1 MTSLSLIV
9 DQLVSQN
16 QSWSVSPG
24 QPAGFTEDLSELA
37 EFLEILQLLI
47 REPSVVGSED
57 SFFRVLRRELEE
69 VGVNINYYHGVLV
82 AQGSR
87 PQDLILSAHI
97 DRHGLLC
104 TGPNEFQYAAFI
116 AGNQSE
122 LTGDS
127 VSEQMLHT
135 IENRFQGQRVQAHLP
150 YTGTYIGQGQITHS
164 YICPERRNLIFEVNG
179 LEHLQ
184 PGTPVS
190 FLDRLQFK
198 DGYISAQLDN
208 VISAA
213 MIIFLF
219 RCGFQGTALFTAQEE
234 SGRSWRYA
242 LSWFQRHRLAT
253 QRVVALDTSPYH
265 NREAADEQWVTLRRK
280 DASATFAAA
289 ITQELADRCADLAI
303 PYSYKDDYIEAQ
315 NQHRPRPYSLGRTE
329 MGRLI
334 AATDGAISGTTL
346 QIPTTE
352 YHTPHETASLKAVAA
367 VLRVLQTY
375 I

>member
-1 MTSLSLIV
+1 MAPLGLLV
-9 DQLVSQN
+9 DQLVSEDGQTG
-16 QSWSVSPG
+16 QSLN
-24 QPAGFTEDLSELA
+24 DLGD
-37 EFLEILQLLI
+37 FLEILQLLI

-69 VGVNINYYHGVLV
+69 IGLHITYYHGVLV
-82 AQGSR
+82 AQGDR

-150 YTGTYIGQGQITHS
+150 YTGTYLGQGQITRS
-164 YICPERRNLIFEVNG
+164 YICPERRNLIFEVDG
-179 LEHLQ
+179 LEYLQ
-184 PGTPVS
+184 PGTPIA
-190 FLDRLQFK
+190 FLDRLQLTQ
-198 DGYISAQLDN
+198 GYVSAQLDN
-208 VISAA
+208 VVSAA
-213 MIIFLF
+213 MIIYLF

-242 LSWFQRHRLAT
+242 LSWFQRQQLTT
-253 QRVVALDTSPYH
+253 QRLVALDTSPYH
-265 NREAADEQWVTLRRK
+265 SREAADQQWVTLRRK
-280 DASATFAAA
+280 DASASFAPA
-289 ITQELADRCADLAI
+289 ITQELADRCQQLAI

-315 NQHRPRPYSLGRTE
+315 NRTRTKPYSLGRTE
-329 MGRLI
+329 MGRLT
-334 AATDGAISGTTL
+334 AATAGAISGTTL

-352 YHTPHETASLKAVAA
+352 YHTANETASLTALAA
-367 VLRVLQTY
+367 IMRLLQSY
-375 I
+375 ID